1 MQVIS
6 IGEVLWD
13 VFGQREF
20 LGGAP
25 LNFSVTATRL
35 GNSVALL
42 TAVGAERRG
51 TAALKAMQALGLTT
65 RFVQVVTEVST
76 GTAIV
81 VTDSGGN
88 ATYVIERPAAFDCLS
103 IDEELLDQLRALR
116 PNWIYFGTLAQT
128 QAGTEQALN
137 SIVRRIPCAR
147 CFYDLNLRL
156 GHWNLPLVQRLSAMA
171 TVLKMNDSEAEVL
184 FRLTLGPGTFS
195 LERFCKYWSST
206 YGMEIICITLGSK
219 GCAVFAAGELHTF
232 DGYWVEVVDTVGAGD
247 AFSAAFLHGLD
258 LCWPVERIASFANAL
273 GALVASRAGATP
285 NWTTQEC
292 VRLISS
298 SGVPADR

>member
-25 LNFSVTATRL
+25 LNFSATTTRL
-35 GNSVALL
+35 GNSVALV
-42 TAVGAERRG
+42 TAVGADRRG
-51 TAALKAMQALGLTT
+51 TVALEAMQALGLTT
-65 RFVQVVTEVST
+65 RFVQVVSEVST
-76 GTAIV
+76 GRAVV

-103 IDEELLDQLRALR
+103 IDEELLDQLQALR

-128 QAGTEQALN
+128 HAATEQALN
-137 SIVRRIPCAR
+137 SIVRGTPGIR
-147 CFYDLNLRL
+147 CFYDMNLRL

-171 TVLKMNDSEAEVL
+171 TVLKMNDSEAEIL

-195 LERFCKYWSST
+195 LERFCTYWSST

-219 GCAVFAAGELHTF
+219 GCAVYAGGELQTF
-232 DGYWVEVVDTVGAGD
+232 DGYWVDVADTVGAGD
-247 AFSAAFLHGLD
+247 AFSGAFLHGLD

-285 NWTTQEC
+285 NWTSDEC
-292 VRLISS
+292 LRLIASA
-298 SGVPADR
+298 GAPADK